1 MTRAAPAP
9 FTGNAKRDLGE
20 GQAKRQLSSSSCLC
34 LPMFLCLRS
43 ACLGLCPTP
52 QLVPLAAVSAT
63 PAPTAYSLHDPM
75 QPKPSTVQSFGST
88 SKRFVFKE
96 DTVPRC
102 DCLPERW
109 CDKLAGAAV

>member
-20 GQAKRQLSSSSCLC
+20 GQAKL
-34 LPMFLCLRS
+34 
-43 ACLGLCPTP
+43 
-52 QLVPLAAVSAT
+52 SAT

-96 DTVPRC
+96 DTVPRLGC
-102 DCLPERW
+102 TMTR
-109 CDKLAGAAV
+109 AGPSRPC